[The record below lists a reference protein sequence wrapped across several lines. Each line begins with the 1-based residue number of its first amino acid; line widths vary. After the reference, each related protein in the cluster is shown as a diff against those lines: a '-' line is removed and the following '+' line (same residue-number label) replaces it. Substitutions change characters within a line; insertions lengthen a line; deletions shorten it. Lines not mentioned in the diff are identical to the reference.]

1 MKKFGFFA
9 FFCGLC
15 GAAWAAASIRASSV
29 PLAGGT
35 TVSTPKVTVSTISTT
50 PDSDNAKPTSNPTNV
65 DINTSRIAF
74 TSPLAKTN
82 RYYVPTSGSGGT
94 TTHTSNT
101 EQEIAAMQQQIDD
114 LVRKQTQMQDNLPT
128 TVQTA
133 IKTSDLTKN
142 DSFNDAISE
151 LQESVV
157 SDSAIDSKI
166 NEKLVD
172 KGIVDTGGNLQVAT
186 KDEIQPI
193 PLSQKLESTLAV
205 KFAKKS
211 DYTPSKIATNIAN
224 DTAAVTTLSNR
235 IGTDES
241 TVKNIIKSDL
251 QKRGIVDNN
260 NQLQVATKDE
270 LPVIDT
276 ETVSAALQNTPA
288 FDNLVTQNLTNR
300 GIYDAN
306 NQLQLV
312 KKSEITPDF
321 LATKLDSKYAKT
333 GDIATLSNRL
343 SIIQDGDEN
352 TSGSIANKLKT
363 AGFARTSDIT
373 AESLSQKLDNIYVRP
388 SAITPTALSN
398 KLANVFV
405 TPTELSN
412 KNFATKSELPQIN
425 EETVSAALRNSSIL
439 DDSITRNLKSKRILN
454 DNAELNVAT
463 KSSVDSLSNNVSS
476 VINTLATKN
485 EVAALDNRFAKTTDV
500 TADAIADKIARSDSA
515 KQTLSGQIGP
525 NTDQVNNIVTNKLK
539 STGILSNDNNE
550 TLQVATKDE
559 INTTNAAISSVQ
571 NDITTL
577 QTQTNTIANNQLTRT
592 DVENAIKS
600 VDLTTQNDTLKTK
613 LAAMDAIDAKV
624 ITTDNADDVLKDK
637 YASKMLED
645 SVAKLNAD
653 ENTPGSIANKLQV
666 ATADL
671 VKTSDIT
678 TEELGKKLDSKYAS
692 KTLESTVENM
702 NGDITNQN
710 SLLYKIKNNSEI
722 RTALKGDTG
731 AAYIPNLDDEG
742 NLSWRDEKGA
752 IITSLGTKNIRGQ
765 RGAAGADG
773 ATFIPALAADGTLSW
788 TKGSANS
795 ELPTARNIKGA
806 DGATFIPAFD
816 SATGKIS
823 WSRGTSGQTPD
834 AIKIAKTDSEL
845 DTLVAGKISADT
857 TIAKKTDLSEFA
869 KTTDVFENG
878 KLIASKLPSGVITE
892 SNLDTKLSAKK
903 IVTDDNLGTKLGTL
917 KVVTDDNIDSKL
929 PTTVLRTGALTGY
942 AKTTDIFDTDN
953 KLIAAKLP
961 SGVITDSNLDTK
973 LSAKKIVTDDNLGT
987 KLGTLKVVTDD
998 NIDSKLP
1005 TTVLRTGALT
1015 GYAKTTDIF
1024 DTDNKL
1030 IAAKLPSG
1038 VITDS
1043 NLDTKLSAK
1052 KIVTDDNLGTKLGT
1066 LKVVTD
1072 DNIDSKLPTTVLRT
1086 GALSGYAKTSDIFDT
1101 DNKLIAA
1108 KLPSGVIT
1116 STNFDD
1122 VMTAKKLATT
1132 DDLPVVDETT
1142 INNALSKSTT
1152 LSGIIDD
1159 AVTGKGFLTDSD
1171 LTQDKLTQKLGSA
1184 YLTTSTLPSDIVRTS
1199 NGKID
1204 TDILPSDVLKT
1215 GALTG
1220 YAKTSDLLDNN
1231 GILKTTTIPTNLVTS
1246 DALTTRLGGYATTS
1260 TVSDLTTRT
1269 ASLESNALTADN
1281 LSAKLSAENSA
1292 VKQALST
1299 AGFAQTGDIT
1309 TTLNNTLNG
1318 TGEGS
1323 FASRL
1328 SSAGVITTGNIAEK
1342 LPTNVVTTTDG
1353 KIAEGILPT
1362 TVAKTTDLNGLVR
1375 TTDIFDSNNQLVA
1388 SKLPSNVITTSNI
1401 ATDNN
1406 VKAALSNATNNSLR
1420 DLGLV
1425 NVDSSTGAVTSKV
1438 ITSDNIATQVS
1449 NNLPSNVVRTTND
1462 GKIAASALPDTVVK
1476 TSDILDS
1483 NNKLKLALP
1492 DTVVTTS
1499 NIATDNNIKSA
1510 LTNAGFAQS
1519 SDVSA
1524 LATRTSTLETAA
1536 AKAITTDNLSDTT
1549 VKTALTNA
1557 GFAKTS
1563 DINSQV
1569 NNQAL
1574 TMYDLSNILTQGILM
1589 VKSDGTLGLDPTKT
1603 SSGVGTKLSRV
1614 GNISNMTASTSIAT
1628 SVAAATSAAV
1638 AADDIND
1645 ATKCNS
1651 TDYMYWDTRNTKCLK
1666 CPADE
1671 PNITKFIGGSARCQ
1685 CADPM
1690 TEFSVAGGICTK
1702 VSESQ
1707 ARCTQTENMYWN
1719 TKESGSCQKCP
1730 ENSYYKGNTCLCQDD
1745 NMMLNTYEGRC
1756 MECPPESEY
1765 DPETRLCTCKNG
1777 NSINHEK
1784 WITDPAQA
1792 CAR

>member
-29 PLAGGT
+29 PLSGGT

-133 IKTSDLTKN
+133 IKNSDLTKN

-476 VINTLATKN
+476 VINTLATKT

-571 NDITTL
+571 NDITNL

-624 ITTDNADDVLKDK
+624 ITTDNADNVLKD
-637 YASKMLED
+637 
-645 SVAKLNAD
+645 
-653 ENTPGSIANKLQV
+653 
-666 ATADL
+666 
-671 VKTSDIT
+671 
-678 TEELGKKLDSKYAS
+678 KYAS

-722 RTALKGDTG
+722 RTALKGDSG

-752 IITSLGTKNIRGQ
+752 TITSLGTKNIRGQ
-765 RGAAGADG
+765 QGAAGADG
-773 ATFIPALAADGTLSW
+773 ATFIPA
-788 TKGSANS
+788 
-795 ELPTARNIKGA
+795 
-806 DGATFIPAFD
+806 FD
-816 SATGKIS
+816 SETGKIS
-823 WSRGTSGQTPD
+823 WSRGTSGQTPSD
-834 AIKIAKTDSEL
+834 MKIAKTDSEL
-845 DTLVAGKISADT
+845 GELVTDKISKDT
-857 TIAKKTDLSEFA
+857 TFAKKTDIFTDGTTTL
-869 KTTDVFENG
+869 KTG
-878 KLIASKLPSGVITE
+878 LLPSDLVRT
-892 SNLDTKLSAKK
+892 NTL
-903 IVTDDNLGTKLGTL
+903 TD
-917 KVVTDDNIDSKL
+917 
-929 PTTVLRTGALTGY
+929 Y

-961 SGVITDSNLDTK
+961 SGVITDSNLDDVI
-973 LSAKKIVTDDNLGT
+973 SAKKI
-987 KLGTLKVVTDD
+987 
-998 NIDSKLP
+998 I
-1005 TTVLRTGALT
+1005 
-1015 GYAKTTDIF
+1015 
-1024 DTDNKL
+1024 TDN
-1030 IAAKLPSG
+1030 
-1038 VITDS
+1038 
-1043 NLDTKLSAK
+1043 NL
-1052 KIVTDDNLGTKLGT
+1052 
-1066 LKVVTD
+1066 
-1072 DNIDSKLPTTVLRT
+1072 
-1086 GALSGYAKTSDIFDT
+1086 
-1101 DNKLIAA
+1101 
-1108 KLPSGVIT
+1108 
-1116 STNFDD
+1116 
-1122 VMTAKKLATT
+1122 TAKKLT
-1132 DDLPVVDETT
+1132 D
-1142 INNALSKSTT
+1142 T
-1152 LSGIIDD
+1152 LGN
-1159 AVTGKGFLTDSD
+1159 TYLTDSD
-1171 LTQDKLTQKLGSA
+1171 LTASKLSGKLTGLYASADSVSASNLATKLNGTFAAKSTVDTLSTTINNLDGDISNQNSLLYKIKNNSEIRTALKGDPGTSVTIPDVTSALKSDQNFLDSVKGRDGTSYTLKGSVQSYTNLPTTGNIKGDGWYVKSNGLLYVYSCDSNNTNCAYPAENDGLPFKGDDGATFVPNLASDGTLSWTKGSA
-1184 YLTTSTLPSDIVRTS
+1184 NAELPTSRNIKGADGATFVPEFNSETGKLTWSRGTSGQTPSDM
-1199 NGKID
+1199 KIAKTD
-1204 TDILPSDVLKT
+1204 SELGTLVANKISADTTLARKTDIFNDGTTTLKT
-1215 GALTG
+1215 G
-1220 YAKTSDLLDNN
+1220 LL
-1231 GILKTTTIPTNLVTS
+1231 PSNLVTS
-1246 DALTTRLGGYATTS
+1246 DVLTTRLGGYATS
-1260 TVSDLTTRT
+1260 DTVSDLTTRT

-1299 AGFAQTGDIT
+1299 AGFAQ
-1309 TTLNNTLNG
+1309 
-1318 TGEGS
+1318 
-1323 FASRL
+1323 
-1328 SSAGVITTGNIAEK
+1328 SA
-1342 LPTNVVTTTDG
+1342 
-1353 KIAEGILPT
+1353 
-1362 TVAKTTDLNGLVR
+1362 
-1375 TTDIFDSNNQLVA
+1375 
-1388 SKLPSNVITTSNI
+1388 
-1401 ATDNN
+1401 
-1406 VKAALSNATNNSLR
+1406 
-1420 DLGLV
+1420 
-1425 NVDSSTGAVTSKV
+1425 
-1438 ITSDNIATQVS
+1438 
-1449 NNLPSNVVRTTND
+1449 
-1462 GKIAASALPDTVVK
+1462 
-1476 TSDILDS
+1476 
-1483 NNKLKLALP
+1483 
-1492 DTVVTTS
+1492 
-1499 NIATDNNIKSA
+1499 
-1510 LTNAGFAQS
+1510 
-1519 SDVSA
+1519 DVSA
-1524 LATRTSTLETAA
+1524 LATRTSTLETTA
-1536 AKAITTDNLSDTT
+1536 AKAITTDNLNNTSI
-1549 VKTALTNA
+1549 KTALSEA

-1569 NNQAL
+1569 NNQSL
-1574 TMYDLSNILTQGILM
+1574 TMADLGNILSQGILM

-1638 AADDIND
+1638 AADDINEP
-1645 ATKCNS
+1645 TKCNS
-1651 TDYMYWDTRNTKCLK
+1651 TDYMYWDTTKTKCLK

-1690 TEFSVAGGICTK
+1690 TEFSVAGGVCTK
-1702 VSESQ
+1702 VSADQ

-1719 TKESGSCQKCP
+1719 TYNSKCLQCP
-1730 ENSYYKGNTCLCQDD
+1730 EESYYKGTDCLCPKD
-1745 NMMLNTYEGRC
+1745 NMMLNTFANKC

-1765 DPETRLCTCKNG
+1765 NSETRTCGCKNG
-1777 NSINHEK
+1777 NSINHET
-1784 WITDPAQA
+1784 WITDPARA
-1792 CAR
+1792 CAQ